1 MAEMI
6 GFDRIWFQKPCYF
19 HYTQQMT
26 LLSKMYVILMTSGK
40 LIQRN
45 DSLMV
50 KFWTLKHLDEDIS
63 LQSLWEHS
71 TQYRQPLL
79 VWLWRVTSP
88 ALCTRSYAPVTSE
101 SNHKGVEVPHS
112 LQKQW
117 QQSWVQLNFAW
128 ADTALNNSKVSYIE
142 FHYKSD
148 LI

>member
-1 MAEMI
+1 
-6 GFDRIWFQKPCYF
+6 
-19 HYTQQMT
+19 
-26 LLSKMYVILMTSGK
+26 
-40 LIQRN
+40 
-45 DSLMV
+45 MV

-63 LQSLWEHS
+63 LQNLWEHS
-71 TQYRQPLL
+71 TYYRQLLL
-79 VWLWRVTSP
+79 VWLWWVTSP

-101 SNHKGVEVPHS
+101 GNHKGVEVAHS

-128 ADTALNNSKVSYIE
+128 ADTALNNSKLSSIE